1 MTNRK
6 AVVFI
11 PGLSYLSKMWDG
23 VVTNMSNEKYDC
35 HAITLMEYGT
45 DFKGTHLNFDNY
57 PDYINTML
65 QKKPLQPPY
74 ILVGQSLGGLITLK
88 YAEKYPQN
96 IDSIVLISTPLKR
109 PDTKVRVYW
118 KYFVALG
125 SRSRVLGALVS
136 NAPRALSHLARNP
149 KVSDLIDQIGF
160 LKVSSLKSVC
170 LCYKDLF
177 KTDFS
182 PIIEGI
188 EKPVLIVYGTKD
200 KVMIQFGGIDLYGN
214 FKNAVIKSFPCDHS
228 VPERHPKELA
238 CQIQNFLEEHV

>member
-1 MTNRK
+1 MI
-6 AVVFI
+6 FI

-23 VVTNMSNEKYDC
+23 VIANMSSEKYDC
-35 HAITLMEYGT
+35 HALTLMEYGT
-45 DFKGTHLNFDNY
+45 DFESNYLNFNSY
-57 PDYINTML
+57 PDYVNGVL
-65 QKKPLQPPY
+65 QKRDLQPPY

-96 IDSIVLISTPLKR
+96 IASIALVSTPLKSPNTR
-109 PDTKVRVYW
+109 VRGYW
-118 KYFVALG
+118 KYFVELG
-125 SRSRVLGALVS
+125 SRSRTLGALVS
-136 NAPRALSHLARNP
+136 NSPRVLSHLARNA

-182 PIIEGI
+182 PIIEGL
-188 EKPVLIVYGTKD
+188 EKPVLVVYGTKD

-238 CQIQNFLEEHV
+238 EQIQNFLEKHA